1 VQTTVG
7 NAWEIPPDLAPS
19 GSRGCHGRAGPRAR
33 AAWDAG
39 RAGLA
44 PAGRRWRLGKD
55 VPAATVRTD
64 AVGYLRAVSGR
75 DDHPALEVDGDLA
88 AAAAARV
95 VF

>member
-1 VQTTVG
+1 VLLELG
-7 NAWEIPPDLAPS
+7 
-19 GSRGCHGRAGPRAR
+19 G
-33 AAWDAG
+33 
-39 RAGLA
+39 

-75 DDHPALEVDGDLA
+75 DDHPALEVDGDPAAAA